1 MRKAFNLLDVNFILL
16 RLFAL
21 NRISSVLVLLELP
34 LLLRLAHDKSKSIV
48 LVSLRRV
55 GLVEYGTY
63 FLFTIGGFIVP
74 NDANVIGLVTVTD
87 CNRQ

>member
-1 MRKAFNLLDVNFILL
+1 MRKAFNLLGVNFILL

-87 CNRQ
+87 CNHQ